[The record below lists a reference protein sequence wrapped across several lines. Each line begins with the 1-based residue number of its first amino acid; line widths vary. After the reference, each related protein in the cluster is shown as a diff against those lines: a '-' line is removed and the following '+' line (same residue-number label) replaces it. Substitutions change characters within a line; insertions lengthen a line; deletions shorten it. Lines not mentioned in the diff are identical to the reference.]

1 MRITLIENFR
11 AAFYA
16 PFYASCTL
24 GAYEA
29 EGIEVEIK
37 PSPAAEQTISSLLSG
52 YGEISWG
59 GPTRLMAAREKNPE
73 RGLLV
78 FAEVVGR
85 DPFFLVGR
93 TPNPAFKLGDLRGKT
108 IAVVAE
114 VPTPW
119 MCLRHDLHHAD
130 MDPGEVE
137 IVPGRSMPDNVAAL
151 RAGEV
156 DAIQVFHPY
165 ARMLCEEGSGYLW
178 YAAANRGP
186 TSYTTLNTTRDFIE
200 GEAKTVRGMCRAM
213 YRTQKWIAAHSGRAL
228 AEAVQSYFPEVPVA
242 TLGASY
248 DHYKEIGIWNRN
260 PFPSRAGFE
269 WLCSAALSSGR
280 LRRAFSY
287 EECVET
293 RFAREVIEED
303 PSAP

>member
-16 PFYASCTL
+16 PFYASCAL

-29 EGIEVEIK
+29 DGIEVNIRK
-37 PSPAAEQTISSLLSG
+37 SPAAEHTISSLLSG

-73 RGLLV
+73 RGLMV

-93 TPNPAFKLGDLRGKT
+93 SPNPDFNFGHLRGKT
-108 IAVVAE
+108 VAVVAE

-119 MCLRHDLHHAD
+119 MCLRHDLQLAGV
-130 MDPGEVE
+130 DPGEVG
-137 IVPGRSMPDNVAAL
+137 ILPGRSMPDNVAAL

-165 ARMLCEEGSGYLW
+165 ARMLCEEGSGHLW

-200 GEAKTVRGMCRAM
+200 REAETVMGMCRAM
-213 YRTQKWIAAHSGRAL
+213 YRTQKWIAVHSGGAV
-228 AEAVQSYFPEVPVA
+228 AEAVQSYFPEVPAA
-242 TLGASY
+242 TLAASY
-248 DHYKEIGIWNRN
+248 DHYKELGIWNRD
-260 PFPSRAGFE
+260 PLPSRAGFE
-269 WLCSAALSSGR
+269 WLRGAALSNGR
-280 LRRAFSY
+280 LRREFSY
-287 EECVET
+287 EECVEP
-293 RFAREVIEED
+293 RFARDVIEED
-303 PSAP
+303 PPAL